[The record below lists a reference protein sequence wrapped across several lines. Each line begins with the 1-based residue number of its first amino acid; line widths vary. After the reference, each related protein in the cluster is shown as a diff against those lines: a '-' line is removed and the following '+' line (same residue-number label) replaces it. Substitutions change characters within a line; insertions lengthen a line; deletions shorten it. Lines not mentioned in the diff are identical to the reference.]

1 VTWQNTRTLP
11 RGGARKTAL
20 KVDNGWIQTANE
32 SGKRFD
38 TFTTLLVCFLP
49 SFIRSLACSHK
60 GYTNDSNSISKSGSS
75 DNKTAQKVQ
84 SVLTVQ
90 VECPSMLARSLGR
103 SAGRL
108 VSFHFLSLRAHSTAR
123 HGTHNLQIQTN
134 RTLHTI
140 EQTGLEQKQPAKLRT
155 APKLT
160 LFPSSSLS
168 NALLPLQTCQHLG
181 QLCVL
186 CFAFFASLPVHCKSK
201 NTLDSQ

>member
-1 VTWQNTRTLP
+1 MTWQNTRTLP

-75 DNKTAQKVQ
+75 DNKTAEKVQ

-90 VECPSMLARSLGR
+90 VECPSMLARSLAR
-103 SAGRL
+103 SIGRL

-134 RTLHTI
+134 RTLDTI

-168 NALLPLQTCQHLG
+168 NALLPNQTCQHLG

-186 CFAFFASLPVHCKSK
+186 CFLCKSTGPLQK
-201 NTLDSQ
+201 QKYSR